1 MEIINYQ
8 YQILRY
14 QHDVATG
21 EFVNVGLVY
30 FDPQTHFLRARMTRN
45 ITRIAHFFG
54 EIEGEHL
61 LRTFKGLENA
71 FNRLENTHIFSS
83 VKEVTSSIL
92 PPNDNALAF
101 SSIFKGIDVTNHNA
115 AFDDLYNTLIGKY
128 NGEQA
133 EENPP
138 PTVSNRKASL
148 EEPLLVML

>member
-30 FDPQTHFLRARMTRN
+30 FDAQTHFLRVRMTKN
-45 ITRIAHFFG
+45 VSRIAHFFG

-71 FNRLENTHIFSS
+71 FNRLENVRFFSS

-92 PPNDNALAF
+92 PPNDSALIF
-101 SSIFKGIDVTNHNA
+101 SSTFKGADVTSHNA
-115 AFDDLYNTLIGKY
+115 AFDDLYYTIIGKY

-133 EENPP
+133 EEN
-138 PTVSNRKASL
+138 ASL
-148 EEPLLVML
+148 SVSKHQEELLLAAV